1 MASPGQR
8 NIEKYLRN
16 NLLIFITTIFLIVV
30 TTAFFIFTYFS
41 TKSVFAELV
50 AQANF
55 VTLSLTTSQ
64 TELEE
69 ELLSFA
75 NKDDLL
81 DGAKLDRPVLSRLY
95 PSAQHYDQIFIV
107 DKEQNITDS
116 FPVIGPEYSLT
127 GRELE
132 AVRNPL
138 AEADRGL
145 VLDGIEDGEPIL
157 SVVVPVLGESGE
169 TTATIVGRVN
179 KNSLANTL
187 EGLTNN
193 SPNMSGAIVDLG
205 GKAVVGILDGETT
218 ASYPLRFL
226 AQSLVLPNLFGGT
239 TSLGMSNLG
248 APQLIY
254 KAPAGNH
261 DWRIAVSAPIGT
273 ILMQGLVASL
283 ILGGG
288 LFAIAAFF
296 YTSMNNFGRELSRSI
311 TDLTRV
317 SQKIA
322 DDITL
327 APRGENNREDEL
339 GDLSRALDEMR
350 RALKKRL
357 DDQAIL
363 LSVSRESSASFE
375 LADSLPIVLH
385 GALRGTGAAGARA
398 LVLNPGTGHPVSYAE
413 GPAADSMQVF
423 DKKLLALMRQEE
435 ELLLSS
441 LQSIIDKFEIS
452 PSADISIKALYA
464 LPLHVENKFLG
475 FLVVGYRNQRE
486 FSETDLEFLKF
497 LARQASIQI
506 QKSYLYTYAEGGR
519 KRLTAVLDSTSDP
532 VIVTDPTARILRV
545 NRATEKV
552 FDIDAD
558 RVNGRK
564 VADVID
570 SPALVKA
577 LTTKESPSRDLE
589 IKGKDNLTYFANT
602 SLIISHE
609 GHALGH
615 VTVLHDVTQLKEI
628 DRLKTEF
635 IDNVSHDMRTPLT
648 VLSGYASALA
658 LVEDLTPEQRKYTDN
673 ILLSVERMI
682 ELVEDLLDL
691 GKIEAGVDLKFEDV
705 EIGPLLKDLA
715 DEHWLFAYESGVRLR
730 VRIADNLTP
739 VYCDRILIKQ
749 AVSNLLMNGFK
760 YAPNSGDMTIAGD
773 LVGDELFISV
783 RDRGPGIA
791 DEDQLRLFEKFY
803 RIKRHGSGGVKGS
816 GLGLA
821 MVKGIAEKHGGR
833 AWCKSAEG
841 KGSTFFLAI
850 PIENHRES

>member
-8 NIEKYLRN
+8 NIQKYLRN

-30 TTAFFIFTYFS
+30 TPAFLISTYFS
-41 TKSVFAELV
+41 ARSVFLELV

-55 VTLSLTTSQ
+55 VSLSLTNSH
-64 TELEE
+64 TELEK

-75 NKDDLL
+75 NKDDLV

-95 PSAQHYDQIFIV
+95 PSTQHYDQIFIV
-107 DKEQNITDS
+107 DNEQNITDS
-116 FPVIGPEYSLT
+116 FPVVRPENSLT
-127 GRELE
+127 GRELD
-132 AVRNPL
+132 AIRNPL

-145 VLDGIEDGEPIL
+145 VLDKGEEGEPIV
-157 SVVVPVLGESGE
+157 SVVVPLLRESGE
-169 TTATIVGRVN
+169 TTATIIGRVN
-179 KNSLANTL
+179 KNSLAHTL
-187 EGLTNN
+187 ESLTNN
-193 SPNMSGAIVDLG
+193 SPNITGAIVDLG
-205 GKAVVGILDGETT
+205 GRAVVGMIDGEVTT
-218 ASYPLRFL
+218 SYPLPFL
-226 AQSLVLPNLFGGT
+226 VQSLVLPNVFGGT
-239 TSLGMSNLG
+239 ASLGTSDLG

-254 KAPAGNH
+254 MAPAGTQN
-261 DWRIAVSAPIGT
+261 WRIAVSAPMGT
-273 ILMQGLVASL
+273 ILMQGVVASL
-283 ILGGG
+283 IVGGG
-288 LFAIAAFF
+288 LVAFAAFF

-311 TDLTRV
+311 LDLTHV

-339 GDLSRALDEMR
+339 GELSRALDEMR
-350 RALKKRL
+350 RVLKKRL
-357 DDQAIL
+357 DDQSIL

-398 LVLNPGTGHPVSYAE
+398 LVLNPGAGHPVSYAE

-423 DKKLLALMRQEE
+423 DNKLLSLMRQEE
-435 ELLLSS
+435 ELIINSH
-441 LQSIIDKFEIS
+441 QSIYDKFEIS

-464 LPLHVENKFLG
+464 LPLHVEKKFLG
-475 FLVVGYRNQRE
+475 FLAVGYRNQRE

-497 LARQASIQI
+497 LASQASIQI

-545 NRATEKV
+545 NRAMEKV

-558 RVNGRK
+558 QVNGRK

-577 LTTKESPSRDLE
+577 LTTKGSPLRDLE
-589 IKGKDNLTYFANT
+589 IIGKDNFTYFANT

-658 LVEDLTPEQRKYTDN
+658 LVEDLTPEQREYTDN

-705 EIGPLLKDLA
+705 EIGPLLQDIA
-715 DEHWLFAYESGVRLR
+715 DEHWLFAHESGVRLR
-730 VRIADNLTP
+730 VRVADDLAP
-739 VYCDRILIKQ
+739 VCCDRILIRR

-760 YAPNSGDMTIAGD
+760 YAPNSGDMTLAGD
-773 LVGDELFISV
+773 LVGNELFISV

-821 MVKGIAEKHGGR
+821 IVKSIAEKHGGR
-833 AWCKSAEG
+833 AWFSSAEG
-841 KGSTFFLAI
+841 KGSTFFLSI
-850 PIENHRES
+850 PIENL